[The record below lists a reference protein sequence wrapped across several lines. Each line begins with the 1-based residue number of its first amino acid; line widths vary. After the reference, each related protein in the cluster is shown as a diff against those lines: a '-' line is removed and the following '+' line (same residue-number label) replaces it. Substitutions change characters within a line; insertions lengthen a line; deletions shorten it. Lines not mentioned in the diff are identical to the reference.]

1 MTTTLGIIKPDGVGQ
16 KLVGQIMTRVEQA
29 GLTIR
34 GLKTVRLTRARA
46 EAFYAVHR
54 DRPFYASLVEFMTSG
69 PIVVMALS
77 GNEAIERWRAL
88 MGATDPARAAAGTI
102 RRDFATSVQNNVVHG
117 SDGPDTARA
126 EVAFFFTTEELLP
139 AE

>member
-1 MTTTLGIIKPDGVGQ
+1 MTTTLGIVKPDGVGR
-16 KLVGQIMTRVEQA
+16 KLTGQIISRIEQS
-29 GLTIR
+29 GLMIR
-34 GLKTVRLTRARA
+34 GLKTIRLSPARA

-54 DRPFYASLVEFMTSG
+54 DKPFYSALVEFMTSG

-77 GNEAIERWRAL
+77 GNEAIDRWRSL
-88 MGATDPARAAAGTI
+88 MGATDPAKAAAGTI
-102 RRDFATSVQNNVVHG
+102 RRDFGTSIQLNVVHG

-126 EVAFFFTTEELLP
+126 EVAFFFTNEELLP